1 MRNHHR
7 SRLPLVV
14 PLLVLPFMLI
24 WLLTLPAFGQTAATP
39 ADPAQPAAADLE
51 SLLDTLEN
59 DVERQRLVENIRALL
74 EAQRVDEAEAE
85 DDLGSRLMG
94 QVSGAVGEL
103 SGELA
108 GAAIEL
114 SDLPL
119 AALRGLESLQDPGV
133 RARVIEVIWKV
144 ALVLAGGLVAEFL
157 LNRLLARPRRNLG
170 ERHRDGWLFRLFY
183 LILGT
188 LLEVLPIAAF
198 AVVAFGLLPV
208 MEPRE
213 VTRLVALALIN
224 AILLARIITLIG
236 RMVLMPDRPRLRLLP
251 MSDETAD
258 YLQVWVTRFTLVG
271 VYGYFLLNAA
281 FMLGLARSAYD
292 LLLTLLGLVLTGMM
306 VVFILQQRQ
315 PVRDLIAGRGASTT
329 LGNLRLRFAEVW
341 HVLAMAYVI
350 GGFIVWT
357 LDVEGGFEFLLR
369 GTLLT
374 ILILAGARVVSHII
388 GLLIDRIFRLNR
400 ELRVR
405 HPLLEMRANRYLPA
419 FHRILNIALGV
430 VTALLILEV
439 WGLEP
444 FRWLSADEGRSL
456 LSTLFLIGFVL
467 VIALLFWEVFS
478 AYVETTIQRRA
489 AEGGGQR
496 LRTLLPLA
504 QNALRIVLVVMVGLI
519 VLSEI
524 GVNIAP
530 LLAGAGVV
538 GLAIGFGA
546 QTLVKDII
554 TGVFIL
560 IEDSVAVGDVVLVA
574 GHSGVVERLTVRS
587 MFLRDLEGN
596 IHALP
601 FGVVDTIQNY
611 TKEYS
616 YALLEVR
623 APYREDL
630 DRVIGVM
637 QEVADGLRADEVHG
651 QNITGEFELLGVDG
665 FDENGA
671 VIRARLK
678 TIPLTQWSVKR
689 EFNRRIKRAFDDYGI
704 EFPYPHHRLYF
715 GESRDGEAPPL
726 RILRAQPKPS
736 QPLPDPEPVAE
747 PQSPD
752 DIPSEVPEMPDPEK
766 PAGRPA

>member
-1 MRNHHR
+1 MKIHLRSHR
-7 SRLPLVV
+7 ATVV
-14 PLLVLPFMLI
+14 LLLVLPVLWFC
-24 WLLTLPAFGQTAATP
+24 LLAAS
-39 ADPAQPAAADLE
+39 ASAQEAAPAQPDVPPTADLE
-51 SLLDTLEN
+51 SLLGTLEN
-59 DVERQRLVENIRALL
+59 EQERQRLIENLRALVEVQQAE
-74 EAQRVDEAEAE
+74 EAAEE
-85 DDLGSRLMG
+85 DHLGSRLMG
-94 QVSGAVGEL
+94 EVSGAVGEL
-103 SGELA
+103 SSELA
-108 GAAIEL
+108 DAAIEL

-119 AALRGLESLQDPGV
+119 ALLRGLESLRDPMV
-133 RARVIEVIWKV
+133 RARVAEIVGKV
-144 ALVLAGGLVAEFL
+144 AVLLIGGLIAEFVV
-157 LNRLLARPRRNLG
+157 NRLLARPRRNLG
-170 ERHRDGWLFRLFY
+170 ERHRNGWLFRLFY
-183 LILGT
+183 LLLGSV
-188 LLEVLPIAAF
+188 LEVLPIVAF

-208 MEPRE
+208 VEPRA

-224 AILLARIITLIG
+224 AILLSRIITLIG

-251 MSDETAD
+251 MGDETAS
-258 YLQVWVTRFTLVG
+258 YLQVWLKRFTLVA
-271 VYGYFLLNAA
+271 VYGYFLLSAGL
-281 FMLGLARSAYD
+281 MLGLARSAYD
-292 LLLTLLGLVLTGMM
+292 VLLTLLSLILTGMM

-315 PVRDLIAGRGASTT
+315 PVRDLIAGRRGATST

-341 HVLAMAYVI
+341 HVLAIAYVI
-350 GGFIVWT
+350 GGFIVWA

-374 ILILAGARVVSHII
+374 ILILAGARAVSRLI
-388 GLLIDRIFRLNR
+388 GMLIDRIFHLHR
-400 ELRVR
+400 ELRER
-405 HPLLEMRANRYLPA
+405 HPLLEARANRYLPA

-430 VTALLILEV
+430 VTVLLILEV

-444 FRWLSADEGRSL
+444 FSWLGGSEGRGL

-467 VIALLFWEVFS
+467 VVALLFWEVFS

-504 QNALRIVLVVMVGLI
+504 QNALRIVLVVLVGLI

-546 QTLVKDII
+546 QALVKDII

-560 IEDSVAVGDVVLVA
+560 IEDSVSIGDVVLVA
-574 GHSGVVERLTVRS
+574 GHSGVVERMTVRS

-596 IHALP
+596 VHALP

-611 TKEYS
+611 TKEFS
-616 YALLEVR
+616 YALLDIR

-637 QEVADGLRADEVHG
+637 GEVADELRADEVHG
-651 QNITGEFELLGVDG
+651 QNITGEFELLGVDS
-665 FDENGA
+665 FEETGA

-689 EFNRRIKRAFDDYGI
+689 EFNRRIKRAFDAYGI
-704 EFPYPHHRLYF
+704 EFPYPTHRLYF
-715 GESRDGEAPPL
+715 GESREGDAAPL
-726 RILRAQPKPS
+726 RILRATPRPPEIK
-736 QPLPDPEPVAE
+736 PDPEPVPE
-747 PQSPD
+747 PESPE
-752 DIPSEVPEMPDPEK
+752 DIPSEVPDMPEPEE
-766 PAGRPA
+766 PPGRPA

>member
-1 MRNHHR
+1 M
-7 SRLPLVV
+7 
-14 PLLVLPFMLI
+14 
-24 WLLTLPAFGQTAATP
+24 
-39 ADPAQPAAADLE
+39 
-51 SLLDTLEN
+51 
-59 DVERQRLVENIRALL
+59 
-74 EAQRVDEAEAE
+74 
-85 DDLGSRLMG
+85 
-94 QVSGAVGEL
+94 
-103 SGELA
+103 
-108 GAAIEL
+108 
-114 SDLPL
+114 
-119 AALRGLESLQDPGV
+119 
-133 RARVIEVIWKV
+133 
-144 ALVLAGGLVAEFL
+144 
-157 LNRLLARPRRNLG
+157 
-170 ERHRDGWLFRLFY
+170 
-183 LILGT
+183 
-188 LLEVLPIAAF
+188 
-198 AVVAFGLLPV
+198 
-208 MEPRE
+208 
-213 VTRLVALALIN
+213 
-224 AILLARIITLIG
+224 
-236 RMVLMPDRPRLRLLP
+236 
-251 MSDETAD
+251 
-258 YLQVWVTRFTLVG
+258 
-271 VYGYFLLNAA
+271 
-281 FMLGLARSAYD
+281 
-292 LLLTLLGLVLTGMM
+292 
-306 VVFILQQRQ
+306 
-315 PVRDLIAGRGASTT
+315 
-329 LGNLRLRFAEVW
+329 
-341 HVLAMAYVI
+341 
-350 GGFIVWT
+350 
-357 LDVEGGFEFLLR
+357 
-369 GTLLT
+369 
-374 ILILAGARVVSHII
+374 
-388 GLLIDRIFRLNR
+388 
-400 ELRVR
+400 
-405 HPLLEMRANRYLPA
+405 
-419 FHRILNIALGV
+419 
-430 VTALLILEV
+430 
-439 WGLEP
+439 
-444 FRWLSADEGRSL
+444 
-456 LSTLFLIGFVL
+456 
-467 VIALLFWEVFS
+467 
-478 AYVETTIQRRA
+478 
-489 AEGGGQR
+489 
-496 LRTLLPLA
+496 
-504 QNALRIVLVVMVGLI
+504 VMVGLI

>member
-1 MRNHHR
+1 MRIHHR
-7 SRLPLVV
+7 SYLSRLLLLAVLPL
-14 PLLVLPFMLI
+14 LAI
-24 WLLTLPAFGQTAATP
+24 WLLAVSASAQQPAPAEPAA
-39 ADPAQPAAADLE
+39 PAAAELE
-51 SLLDTLEN
+51 ALLETLEN
-59 DVERQRLVENIRALL
+59 DAERQKLVENLRTLL
-74 EAQRVDEAEAE
+74 EAQRVEDEAAE
-85 DDLGSRLMG
+85 DDLGARLMG

-108 GAAIEL
+108 GAAVEL
-114 SDLPL
+114 TDLPL
-119 AALRGLESLQDPGV
+119 AAIRGLDSLRDPDV
-133 RARVIEVIWKV
+133 RARVVEVVWKV
-144 ALVLAGGLVAEFL
+144 AAVLIGGLLAEFL
-157 LNRLLARPRRNLG
+157 LNRLLVRPRRNLG
-170 ERHRDGWLFRLFY
+170 ERHRNGWLFRLFY

-188 LLEVLPIAAF
+188 LLEVLPIIAF
-198 AVVAFGLLPV
+198 GVVALTLLPMV
-208 MEPRE
+208 EPRN
-213 VTRLVALALIN
+213 VTRLVALAFIN
-224 AILLARIITLIG
+224 AILLSRIITLVA
-236 RMVLMPDRPRLRLLP
+236 RMLLMPDRPRLRLLP
-251 MSDETAD
+251 MSDETAS
-258 YLQVWVTRFTLVG
+258 YLQVWVKRFTVVG
-271 VYGYFLLNAA
+271 VYGYFLLSAA
-281 FMLGLARSAYD
+281 LMLGLARSAYD
-292 LLLTLLGLVLTGMM
+292 VLLTVLGLILTGMM

-315 PVRDLIAGRGASTT
+315 PVRDLIAGRGATTT

-350 GGFIVWT
+350 GGFLVWT
-357 LDVEGGFEFLLR
+357 LNIEGGFEFLLR

-374 ILILAGARVVSHII
+374 VLILAVARTVSHLIR
-388 GLLIDRIFRLNR
+388 LLIDRIFRLHR
-400 ELRVR
+400 ELRER
-405 HPLLEMRANRYLPA
+405 HPLLEIRANRYVPA
-419 FHRILNIALGV
+419 FHRILNITLGI
-430 VTALLILEV
+430 VTLLLILEV

-444 FRWLSADEGRSL
+444 FNWLNGEEGRAL

-478 AYVETTIQRRA
+478 AWVESTIQRRA

-546 QTLVKDII
+546 QALVKDII
-554 TGVFIL
+554 TGIFIL

-596 IHALP
+596 VHALP

-611 TKEYS
+611 TKEFS
-616 YALLEVR
+616 YALLDIR

-637 QEVADGLRADEVHG
+637 REVAEGLRADEVHG

-665 FDENGA
+665 FEDTGA
-671 VIRARLK
+671 LIRARLK
-678 TIPLTQWSVKR
+678 TVPLTQWSVKR
-689 EFNRRIKRAFDDYGI
+689 EFNRRIKRAFDEYGI

-715 GESRDGEAPPL
+715 GESREGDAPPV
-726 RILRAQPKPS
+726 RILRAAPRPPE
-736 QPLPDPEPVAE
+736 PLPDPEPMPE
-747 PQSPD
+747 PQRPE
-752 DIPSEVPEMPDPEK
+752 DIPSEVPDMPEPEE
-766 PAGRPA
+766 PPGRPA